1 MAKYE
6 KHLTGN
12 FDELLELVTDG
23 VLNGSMSASYENGS
37 DWTNGTVRCA
47 VRVFERY
54 SYMGGNRVSMNVTLV
69 GNDRDL
75 FFSAI
80 TSGGSQAVFFKLNTL
95 GEESEELRV
104 KRWEEA
110 GGRREK
116 SRLCFIS
123 ALHSF
128 FHSKTGVRSGKGCP
142 LCRLRSLKRV
152 LTVYR
157 ELWYDF
163 IMIKR

>member
-37 DWTNGTVRCA
+37 DWTNSTVRCA

-75 FFSAI
+75 FLSAI

-95 GEESEELRV
+95 GEESFLEKLVPIVENY
-104 KRWEEA
+104 A
-110 GGRREK
+110 RR
-116 SRLCFIS
+116 
-123 ALHSF
+123 
-128 FHSKTGVRSGKGCP
+128 
-142 LCRLRSLKRV
+142 
-152 LTVYR
+152 
-157 ELWYDF
+157 
-163 IMIKR
+163 